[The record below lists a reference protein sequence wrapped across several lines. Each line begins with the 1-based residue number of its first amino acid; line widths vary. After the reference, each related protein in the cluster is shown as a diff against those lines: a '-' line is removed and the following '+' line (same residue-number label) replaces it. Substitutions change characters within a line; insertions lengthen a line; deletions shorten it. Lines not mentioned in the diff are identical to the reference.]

1 MSIIIWSC
9 VSDVSAIILPIS
21 TGGIIYYSLHLTQ
34 LHTSCL
40 ASCQGGTVI
49 ADISLVQEGKTDR
62 ALWATISSIRK
73 AAISLHIFHISRKA
87 KQHIIFI

>member
-1 MSIIIWSC
+1 MSDEELRTSINAGLLYQMCQLLSYLLAQEVLC
-9 VSDVSAIILPIS
+9 E
-21 TGGIIYYSLHLTQ
+21 YYSLHLTQ

-62 ALWATISSIRK
+62 ALWATISY
-73 AAISLHIFHISRKA
+73 IFMGCYIVTY
-87 KQHIIFI
+87 Q